1 MGQLVTLD
9 EWASGP
15 NGFKYKLSKSALNK
29 IAKTKQTYPPA
40 IKQGRR
46 WVVDEDARFIGMV
59 GNVDIAPSL
68 SDKARHLVE
77 KAINGSSPQK
87 TQRQYS

>member
-1 MGQLVTLD
+1 MGQLVTLH

-15 NGFKYKLSKSALNK
+15 NGFKYPLSNSALNK

-40 IKQGRR
+40 LKQGRL
-46 WVVDEDARFIGMV
+46 WVIDEDARFVGMV
-59 GNVDIAPSL
+59 GSVDISSSL
-68 SDKARHLVE
+68 SDKARQLVE

-87 TQRQYS
+87 T

>member
-1 MGQLVTLD
+1 MGQLVTLH

-15 NGFKYKLSKSALNK
+15 NGFKYPLSNSALNK

-40 IKQGRR
+40 LKQGRR
-46 WVVDEDARFIGMV
+46 WVIDEDARLV
-59 GNVDIAPSL
+59 GSVDISSSL
-68 SDKARHLVE
+68 SDKARQLVE

-87 TQRQYS
+87 T

>member
-1 MGQLVTLD
+1 MGQLVTIND
-9 EWASGP
+9 WASGP
-15 NGFKYKLSKSALNK
+15 NGFKEPISRVALHK

-59 GNVDIAPSL
+59 GKIDISSGI
-68 SDKARHLVE
+68 SDTARQLVE
-77 KAINGSSPQK
+77 KTLNGCSPK
-87 TQRQYS
+87 KA

>member
-1 MGQLVTLD
+1 MGQLVTLH

-15 NGFKYKLSKSALNK
+15 NGFKYPSSNSALNK

-40 IKQGRR
+40 LKQGRR
-46 WVVDEDARFIGMV
+46 WVIDEDARFVGMV
-59 GNVDIAPSL
+59 GSVDISTSL
-68 SDKARHLVE
+68 SDKARQLVE

-87 TQRQYS
+87 T